1 MSLDRMLKELRVS
14 CGSHAAAVVSRDGLV
29 IAGDMP
35 DSISRETF
43 AIMCATILGAGTTA
57 ATELRSS
64 PPNHVVLTTREYRIH
79 IFEAGPRAL
88 IVLVVPPDKTEAELR
103 AALRPVIEEVRREIG

>member
-1 MSLDRMLKELRVS
+1 MSLDRMLRELRDS

-35 DSISRETF
+35 ENVSRETF
-43 AIMCATILGAGTTA
+43 AIMCATILGAGMTA
-57 ATELRSS
+57 ATELRIS
-64 PPNHVVLTTREYRIH
+64 PPNHVVLATKESRIH

-88 IVLVVPPDKTEAELR
+88 LVLVAPPDRTEADLR
-103 AALRPVIEEVRREIG
+103 KALEPIVGEIRKEIG

>member
-1 MSLDRMLKELRVS
+1 MSLDRMLKELRAS

-43 AIMCATILGAGTTA
+43 AIMCATMLGAASTVNNELKGDEPEFMTVKSSGFETFLSGVTKDLLVVLIVPSSA
-57 ATELRSS
+57 VRAEAVEFLRSLQKL
-64 PPNHVVLTTREYRIH
+64 H
-79 IFEAGPRAL
+79 
-88 IVLVVPPDKTEAELR
+88 
-103 AALRPVIEEVRREIG
+103 